1 MAFCLP
7 GDFFKQNIAS
17 CMHFSE
23 FNDGF
28 DSTAR
33 CLGAFMFDKW
43 LLNILR
49 RRRLTQLLV
58 PKAMLPPKFK
68 ILGPY
73 FFSPPRRSA
82 PPHPQDQVSAYDE
95 ILRRITVQWGADR
108 DLLCLRT
115 IIICITNLQ
124 FA

>member
-1 MAFCLP
+1 MMDL
-7 GDFFKQNIAS
+7 S
-17 CMHFSE
+17 
-23 FNDGF
+23 
-28 DSTAR
+28 STAR

-73 FFSPPRRSA
+73 FFRRRA
-82 PPHPQDQVSAYDE
+82 DLPPHPQDQVSAYDE
-95 ILRRITVQWGADR
+95 ISRRITVQWGADR
-108 DLLCLRT
+108 DLLCLT